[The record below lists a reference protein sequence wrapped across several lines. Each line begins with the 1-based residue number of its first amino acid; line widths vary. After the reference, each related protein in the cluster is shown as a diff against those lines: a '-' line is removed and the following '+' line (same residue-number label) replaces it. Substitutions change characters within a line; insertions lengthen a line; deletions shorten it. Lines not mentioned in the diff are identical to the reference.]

1 MTQHCHDRMDLYR
14 LQYREGQL
22 LQSRDL
28 SDQVESEAQL
38 RWWHNRAVHHAYGIA
53 QGLEVTKATDTTVS
67 IKPGL
72 AYDCLGRPLWLQAEV
87 EIPLPRRHEGRSEKL
102 VLVIHWLEA
111 EHHVENSRDDSGCIK
126 KTGANFTPSIS
137 TQLAWKTQR
146 DFSIRDGVAIATL
159 ELNLS
164 AKRSI
169 LIHEGIHHARPDRHP
184 YVVNGTTILGHTAWK
199 VWKEPLSDGMT
210 SWGVQ
215 VRVDTSAAG
224 FTGHPLYVAQTAP
237 VLGPFPSYVTEV
249 SETGFTFRVAVDQ
262 QRGKTMLLESPEG
275 LIWLN
280 RLRQLVA
287 VKWVGLEVMP

>member
-1 MTQHCHDRMDLYR
+1 MDLYR

-53 QGLEVTKATDTTVS
+53 QGLEVMKVKDTTVTV
-67 IKPGL
+67 KPGL
-72 AYDCLGRPLWLQAEV
+72 AYDCFGRPLWVQAEV
-87 EIPLPRRHEGRSEKL
+87 EIPVPSRSENKSEKV
-102 VLVIHWLEA
+102 VLFIRCLEA
-111 EHHVENSRDDSGCIK
+111 ERHDEKSHDDSGCMK
-126 KTGANFTPSIS
+126 KIGADITHSNS
-137 TQLAWKTQR
+137 TQLDWKRMR

-159 ELNLS
+159 ELHQS
-164 AKRSI
+164 AKFHE

-184 YVVNGTTILGHTAWK
+184 YVVNGTTILGHTAWEK
-199 VWKEPLSDGMT
+199 WKEPLDDGMT

-237 VLGPFPSYVTEV
+237 FVGPFPSYTTDG